1 MKEKSLAWEIIQ
13 ESKKNNTK
21 FFIMWLITFI
31 ALIGLS
37 IYTYN
42 LQKDIG
48 VIETTEE
55 VTQNNDNGYNNYIGN
70 DGDIV
75 NGNTKDKESN

>member
-75 NGNTKDKESN
+75 NGDTKDKESN

>member
-55 VTQNNDNGYNNYIGN
+55 VTQNNDDGYNNYIGN
-70 DGDIV
+70 DGNIV

>member
-31 ALIGLS
+31 VLIGLS

>member
-1 MKEKSLAWEIIQ
+1 MEKKSLAWEIIQ

-55 VTQNNDNGYNNYIGN
+55 VTQKNDNGYNNYIGN

>member
-55 VTQNNDNGYNNYIGN
+55 VTQNNEDGYNNYIGN
-70 DGDIV
+70 DEDIV